1 MVALREQIKR
11 KKNGR
16 GHTSSIGKRQ
26 NGNATGD
33 GEEWNDWRNI
43 KEVLHME
50 GKGEVISEVTH
61 WFLSCGRTMVS

>member
-33 GEEWNDWRNI
+33 GEAYA
-43 KEVLHME
+43 EVL
-50 GKGEVISEVTH
+50 
-61 WFLSCGRTMVS
+61 